1 MFESTVKSGVLK
13 EVTGVLST
21 LTDEARIVINEKGI
35 TVKAVDPAH
44 VAMVDL
50 TLDASAFEKYSAS
63 QMEMGVDIEKL
74 GETLR
79 FVKSD
84 EDVILKFD
92 ETKNKLVMNVGNLT
106 RRMSLIDT
114 SGMSEPK
121 VPNLNLPT
129 MVVVKA
135 SELDKGIK
143 ASESVSDHV
152 ALIASPDGFELV
164 SEGEMD
170 DSVSLK
176 LPKNVLVDLNC
187 KEKVKSMFS
196 LDYFSKMMK
205 AISTSEN
212 VTLYLGTD
220 YPVKLGFDIAEG
232 NGHVVYLLA
241 PRIENE

>member
-1 MFESTVKSGVLK
+1 MFEATVKANVLK
-13 EVTGVLST
+13 EFTGVLST
-21 LTDEARIVINEKGI
+21 LTDEAKIIIDEKGI
-35 TVKAVDPAH
+35 AVKAVDPAH

-50 TLDASAFEKYSAS
+50 TLNAKAFESYSAS
-63 QMEMGVDIEKL
+63 PMEMGVDIEKL
-74 GETLR
+74 GEVLR
-79 FVKSD
+79 LAKA
-84 EDVILKFD
+84 EDSISLKFD
-92 ETKNKLVMNVGNLT
+92 KEKNKIIVNVENLT

-121 VPNLNLPT
+121 VPNLNLPAK
-129 MVVVKA
+129 VVAKP

-176 LPKNVLVDLNC
+176 LPKNVLVDLEC

-196 LDYFSKMMK
+196 LDYFSKMVK

-220 YPVKLGFDIAEG
+220 YPVKLEFSIAEG
-232 NGHVVYLLA
+232 NGHVTYLLA